1 MSLIAR
7 LRRALSPRGDR
18 AGSPD
23 IEAAIT
29 LHEQGRLA
37 EAEAIYRRAL
47 VNDPNHAQ
55 ALHLLGLAAHQRD
68 ANETAVEFITRAVSI
83 DPSNGLQHFN
93 LGNALRALDRRD
105 AAASS
110 YARAVAL
117 DPRRFAAWFNLGQ
130 LQSEMD
136 RADEAAMAF
145 RQALAIEPAS
155 DAARVGLAFALLSGA
170 KGRTDRAPANAEA
183 AALLEDR
190 WSQAPDP
197 TQARLVLAA
206 ALEASGRLTDALSH
220 FEALVAEHP
229 EIADLHNR
237 LGNCYNRLGRPS
249 DAVREYRETFRLAP
263 EFHHALT
270 SVLGALNSVPDVSSD
285 QVFDAHRD
293 WAQIIAAPLY
303 PTTPAFVND
312 RDPDR
317 RLRIGYVSPDLRQ
330 HPVGILFAP
339 VLDRHDGAAFETY
352 CYYNFARDDRMTERM
367 RRAAAHWREVADLD
381 DAALA
386 ARIRVDRIDILVD
399 LAGHTTRTRLPTFAE
414 RPAPVQVSWLGYFN
428 TTGVATMD
436 HFVTDPYSSPPGQER
451 FYVEKLV
458 RLPATRFCYA
468 PPEYMPEVN
477 ALPALRGGHVT
488 FGCFNSLAKVNV
500 RVLALWARLL
510 AALPD
515 ARLVLQAGA
524 LSDAPNRERFR
535 ALAAAQ
541 GISSERLDLRPFAPV
556 EDAAASYHDIDI
568 ALDPFPFCGGMT
580 SLEALWMG
588 VPVVT
593 LPQAMIAG
601 RQTAAL
607 LANLGLAELIAKD
620 EAQYVDIA
628 VSLAKDLPGLAALRA
643 DLRERFRSSPLADTE
658 RFTRDLERAY
668 REMWRSWASGG

>member
-7 LRRALSPRGDR
+7 LRRALTPRGGR
-18 AGSPD
+18 AGGAD
-23 IEAAIT
+23 IETAIT

-37 EAEAIYRRAL
+37 DAEAIYRRAL
-47 VNDPNHAQ
+47 EMDPNHAQ
-55 ALHLLGLAAHQRD
+55 ALHLLGLAAHQRE
-68 ANETAVEFITRAVSI
+68 ANETAVELIARAIAI
-83 DPSNGLQHFN
+83 DPSNALQHFN
-93 LGNALRALDRRD
+93 LGNALRALDRRE

-136 RADEAAMAF
+136 HADQAVAAF

-155 DAARVGLAFALLSGA
+155 DAARVGLAAALLSGA

-190 WSQAPDP
+190 WSHAPD
-197 TQARLVLAA
+197 TTHARIVLAT
-206 ALEASGRLTDALSH
+206 ALEACGRLTDALAH

-249 DAVREYRETFRLAP
+249 EAVREYRETFRLAP

-270 SVLGALNSVPDVSSD
+270 SVLGALNSVPDVSPE
-285 QVFDAHRD
+285 QVFEAHLD
-293 WAQIIAAPLY
+293 WARVIAAPLY
-303 PTTPAFVND
+303 PAAPTFVND
-312 RDPDR
+312 RDADR

-352 CYYNFARDDRMTERM
+352 CYYNFARGDRMTERM
-367 RRAAAHWREVADLD
+367 RGAAAHWRDVADLD

-386 ARIRVDRIDILVD
+386 ARIRADRIDILVD

-436 HFVTDPYSSPPGQER
+436 YFVTDPYSSPPGQER

-468 PPEYMPEVN
+468 PPEFMPGVN
-477 ALPALRGGHVT
+477 TLPALRSAHVT
-488 FGCFNSLAKVNV
+488 FGCFNSLAKVNA
-500 RVLALWARLL
+500 RVLSLWARML

-515 ARLVLQAGA
+515 ARLVLQASA

-535 ALAAAQ
+535 GLAVSQ
-541 GISSERLDLRPFAPV
+541 GIPSERLDLKPFVAV

-580 SLEALWMG
+580 SFDALWMG

-593 LPQAMIAG
+593 LPQEMIAG

-607 LANLGLAELIAKD
+607 LANLGLEELIATD
-620 EAQYVDIA
+620 EARYVDIA
-628 VSLAKDLPGLAALRA
+628 VALAKDLPRLAALRA
-643 DLRERFRSSPLADTE
+643 GLRERFRASALADTE

-668 REMWRSWASGG
+668 REMWRSWASG